1 MVSFK
6 KTFMGLAAGGFSSS
20 CREQGL
26 LIAVASPVV
35 APKLSS
41 CGTGA
46 LRHVGSS
53 QSRDGTSDL
62 WAQ

>member
-6 KTFMGLAAGGFSSS
+6 KIFMGLAAGGFSSG

-26 LIAVASPVV
+26 LTAVASPLV
-35 APKLSS
+35 APGLSS
-41 CGTGA
+41 CGTAA

-53 QSRDGTSDL
+53 QSGDGTSDL